1 MTIRIELNMW
11 MKCFLSIFQCELS
24 EFSAH
29 VHRSERIMW
38 IWFNKI
44 NKSEWKNLDRIDKF
58 LLISYIII
66 IIIVTIIVFIYVG
79 ESTINEN
86 LSKFCWKHNQIL
98 LPILIPISFLFA
110 IILKIRKIRREKKK
124 TKKLR
129 NKKK

>member
-1 MTIRIELNMW
+1 
-11 MKCFLSIFQCELS
+11 
-24 EFSAH
+24 
-29 VHRSERIMW
+29 MW

-44 NKSEWKNLDRIDKF
+44 NKSEWKNLDRKDKF

-86 LSKFCWKHNQIL
+86 LSKFRWKHNQIL

-110 IILKIRKIRREKKK
+110 IILKIRKIRRERKKA
-124 TKKLR
+124 KKLR
-129 NKKK
+129 NKKKE